1 MSEEAAEEN
10 GRTRKAVSKA
20 KININGHSKFRFCGT
35 FCLRANIIKNDK
47 LAFDIVYMEQE

>member
-20 KININGHSKFRFCGT
+20 KINSKFRFCGT

-47 LAFDIVYMEQE
+47 LAFDLVDMEQE